1 MTSSG
6 GTSTTS
12 APQTL
17 VVPTTAV
24 PTTDPGIPPAARVD
38 SIEGGQEFVRYVIA
52 QFNRSW
58 TDADP
63 TLLVPLCLPSS
74 KTCAAYIGTAQD
86 YRSRG
91 LRYAGIPFDAR
102 TIVGLAWT
110 PGHATVR
117 ARGSQPAGHV
127 VDSNGSVV
135 ETVPESNGGLVFV
148 LEFRAGWQVA
158 ELKADGMPS

>member
-1 MTSSG
+1 MKRRPDCATAGLLRRSDIVRAPRLVGLLLVVAVAVAPTACSAGGDPMPIASTSGSTGAMTSSG

-63 TLLVPLCLPSS
+63 TLLVPLCLPTSN
-74 KTCAAYIGTAQD
+74 I
-86 YRSRG
+86 RG
-91 LRYAGIPFDAR
+91 CGA
-102 TIVGLAWT
+102 
-110 PGHATVR
+110 
-117 ARGSQPAGHV
+117 
-127 VDSNGSVV
+127 
-135 ETVPESNGGLVFV
+135 
-148 LEFRAGWQVA
+148 
-158 ELKADGMPS
+158 